1 MSFFGGRGEVIQM
14 GSLHSFQHYH
24 GVFPAWNW
32 SQYSFVFVV
41 DCVSDAQAICAGT
54 LAFGLTA
61 DQTLCFSHVGLGI
74 RALPFVNSC
83 RGCFVKCYLY
93 SYLDV
98 TPVFG

>member
-1 MSFFGGRGEVIQM
+1 M
-14 GSLHSFQHYH
+14 GSSQHGI
-24 GVFPAWNW
+24 GV
-32 SQYSFVFVV
+32 STRLYLSSIVFLMHKLF
-41 DCVSDAQAICAGT
+41 CAGT
-54 LAFGLTA
+54 LASGLTA